1 MLDATTY
8 RQNITAARIALS
20 DAGTG
25 QPPGPRTTR
34 ASGFTTFTV
43 TDTTSPL
50 TLIYT
55 ANNLYIEGFRNS
67 GGVVFLHKHS
77 GYSITPGTRFG
88 FGNEYKELGY
98 DRLGAITVTL
108 DNVNGALAAAYNAK
122 ATTSVDALKR
132 AFLYLAISFAE
143 AVRFE
148 DVLDHI
154 IDGTEIDDLDWA
166 KHKDQT
172 KIRVIQ
178 SAPLTVTTPAP
189 KGKKGKGGK

>member
-8 RQNITAARIALS
+8 RQNITAARLALS

-25 QPPGPRTTR
+25 PQPAPRTTR

-43 TDTTSPL
+43 TDDTSPL

-55 ANNLYIEGFRNS
+55 ANNLYIEGFQK
-67 GGVVFLHKHS
+67 GAGPVFLHKNS
-77 GYSITPGTRFG
+77 GYSITPGTRFS
-88 FGNEYKELGY
+88 FGNEYKELSY

-108 DNVNGALAAAYNAK
+108 DNVNGALGTAYNAK
-122 ATTSVDALKR
+122 ATTSADALKR
-132 AFLYLAISFAE
+132 AFLYLAIAFAE
-143 AVRFE
+143 AVRFD

-154 IDGTEIDDLDWA
+154 IAGTEIDDLDWT

-172 KIRVIQ
+172 KICVIQ
-178 SAPLTVTTPAP
+178 SAPLVITPVT